1 MQYYILMANDS
12 EWDTINEANLL
23 GEESLGNFWPG
34 SGLGVL
40 MTLVE
45 EAPETLPTVRI
56 KTDRNQTIGV
66 SEFLEKISILNIKR
80 R

>member
-12 EWDTINEANLL
+12 ERDALNEANLL

-40 MTLVE
+40 MTLVD
-45 EAPETLPTVRI
+45 EAPEALPTVRI
-56 KTDRNQTIGV
+56 MTDYKETIGV
-66 SEFLEKISILNIKR
+66 AEFLEKISILNIKK
-80 R
+80 

>member
-12 EWDTINEANLL
+12 ERDALNEANLL

-40 MTLVE
+40 MTLVDQ
-45 EAPETLPTVRI
+45 APEALPTVRI
-56 KTDRNQTIGV
+56 MTDQNEVIGV
-66 SEFLEKISILNIKR
+66 GEFLEKISILNIKR
-80 R
+80 N